1 MNPKEKERQC
11 KKAFDRVQHYWHAY
25 TSGKETPVL
34 FVNDEDFAFVMN
46 VVAYAAYER
55 LKSVRIIAFQIMG
68 NHFHFILMGNQGEVE
83 AFYAIIKRKLSRTFP
98 EMKNVKLSLKTIC
111 DLAALRN
118 NIVYV
123 NRNGYVAH
131 PDYTPFSYP
140 WGTSQYYFNRYHF
153 NGELKDLYSSTLR
166 IMFRGRDPQL
176 PEEWKTVDNKYII
189 PASYCAIKF
198 GMSLFRDAHHYFSM
212 VSKNVEAYSGVATDI
227 DEDDFLTDGELFSKI
242 ITIIKEQYN
251 TGMLRDL
258 SKAQILE
265 LARKLHYDFRSSNAQ
280 IRRLLKLTQYE
291 VDTLFPLSVKY

>member
-1 MNPKEKERQC
+1 MCLISIDESG
-11 KKAFDRVQHYWHAY
+11 DRLA
-25 TSGKETPVL
+25 
-34 FVNDEDFAFVMN
+34 VNIQLAGDVPQTEFI
-46 VVAYAAYER
+46 Y
-55 LKSVRIIAFQIMG
+55 SV
-68 NHFHFILMGNQGEVE
+68 
-83 AFYAIIKRKLSRTFP
+83 
-98 EMKNVKLSLKTIC
+98 EMKDLLFFVHSDHVFELCFHKAKTPISM
-111 DLAALRN
+111 
-118 NIVYV
+118 V
-123 NRNGYVAH
+123 
-131 PDYTPFSYP
+131 PFSMI
-140 WGTSQYYFNRYHF
+140 FL
-153 NGELKDLYSSTLR
+153 GEFSIAIYSSTLR